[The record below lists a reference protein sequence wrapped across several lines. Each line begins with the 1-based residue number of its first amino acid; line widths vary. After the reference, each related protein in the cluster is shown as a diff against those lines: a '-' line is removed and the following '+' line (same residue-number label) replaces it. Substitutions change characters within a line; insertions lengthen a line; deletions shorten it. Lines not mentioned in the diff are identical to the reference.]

1 MPARS
6 SRPRVAIFGPN
17 PLLTVT
23 VEARPDGR
31 DEIHVHAGGQGVWV
45 ARMVAE
51 MSAEPV
57 LCAFV
62 GGETGELLRP
72 LLAALPGEQRLVE
85 TAAGGG
91 AYVVDRRGGERRA
104 VAQELAEPPTRHE
117 LDDLFSTT
125 VAAALS
131 SRALVVCN
139 GYPAEVLPDPVY
151 GALVADVRAN
161 GVPVLVDLSSPRLDS
176 ALTGRPDLVKINDW
190 ELAAYVLGPVSEPE
204 QLRAAA
210 QRLLDAGAGAAI
222 ITRAELP
229 ALALT
234 RERELEVVPPAFAR
248 GAREGCGDSMMGA
261 LAAATARGL
270 GWEEALR
277 LGAAAG
283 AVNFLRRGLGTGARP
298 AIEELRERV
307 ELRPA

>member
-6 SRPRVAIFGPN
+6 SRPRVAIFGPH

-31 DEIHVHAGGQGVWV
+31 DEIHFHAGGQGVWV

-51 MSAEPV
+51 LGAEPV
-57 LCAFV
+57 LCSFA
-62 GGETGELLRP
+62 GGESGALLRT
-72 LLAALPGEQRLVE
+72 LLATLPGELRLVE
-85 TAAGGG
+85 TAAGNGS
-91 AYVVDRRGGERRA
+91 YVIDRRGGERKA
-104 VAQELAEPPTRHE
+104 VAQALAGAPSRHE
-117 LDDLFSTT
+117 LDDLFSIT
-125 VAAALS
+125 VAAALT

-139 GYPAEVLPDPVY
+139 GFPPEVLPDAIY

-161 GVPVLVDLSSPRLDS
+161 GVPVLADLSSPRLDS

-190 ELAAYVLGPVSEPE
+190 ELAGWVAGPVSEPE

-210 QRLLDAGAGAAI
+210 RRLLEAGAGAAI
-222 ITRAELP
+222 ITRAERP
-229 ALALT
+229 ALAIT
-234 RERELEVVPPAFAR
+234 PKRELEVVPPAFAR

-261 LAAATARGL
+261 LAAAVARGL
-270 GWEEALR
+270 DWEDALR